1 MLENLGEL
9 RILVSEKA
17 ACFLLQIKLFVFLQ
31 NKNNHI
37 KYNKEVIKFYL
48 LSFFLVLV
56 VRCRKFSPNLRNEF
70 HNQFNIR
77 MIKPC
82 LVRFDISNTVYKTW
96 FTLRKSNFEL
106 KFRDTEKKL
115 GVGYCEHWNLINEGT
130 VV

>member
-1 MLENLGEL
+1 M
-9 RILVSEKA
+9 
-17 ACFLLQIKLFVFLQ
+17 
-31 NKNNHI
+31 
-37 KYNKEVIKFYL
+37 
-48 LSFFLVLV
+48 
-56 VRCRKFSPNLRNEF
+56 RCRKFSPNLRNEF